1 MAVSDPSLSTQYG
14 GDVRPLPG
22 DDLIP
27 DAGVVLDRAAEFAC
41 SAEVLWPWIV
51 QLGKDR
57 AGWHLPDWLERLVRR
72 RRSGCACGPVRWAA
86 ASPGS
91 SLSVRISSTGRP
103 SG

>member
-27 DAGVVLDRAAEFAC
+27 DAGVVLDRGAEFAC

-57 AGWHLPDWLERLVRR
+57 AGWYLPDWLDGLVLRAAAR
-72 RRSGCACGPVRWAA
+72 TRSLGRRS
-86 ASPGS
+86 PGW